1 MRKFLSRMW
10 HEQEGVLS
18 FEWTMLASLLTVG
31 VVAGVS
37 SVRDA
42 TIDEMGDLTSA
53 MTSLDQSYRIQ
64 GPLVISVHAPEFG
77 TGGGGSYHVYNF
89 RGGSTRAST
98 QGTSV
103 MGYSGSTAAGSI
115 FIDAPPR
122 IARTRLPGDKTP
134 ADGPVPGT
142 PVPPEAQD
150 GGDAHG
156 YSFDQ

>member
-31 VVAGVS
+31 VVAGVAS
-37 SVRDA
+37 IRDA
-42 TIDEMGDLTSA
+42 TIDEMGDLTRA

-64 GPLVISVHAPEFG
+64 GPLVISVHTPEFG
-77 TGGGGSYHVYNF
+77 SGSGSYHVYNF

-103 MGYSGSTAAGSI
+103 IGYTGSTAAGSM
-115 FIDAPPR
+115 FLDAPPR
-122 IARTRLPGDKTP
+122 IARTRLPEQKAQATDADPEVPVTP
-134 ADGPVPGT
+134 ET
-142 PVPPEAQD
+142 QD
-150 GGDAHG
+150 GDAPG
-156 YSFDQ
+156 YSLDQ

>member
-1 MRKFLSRMW
+1 MRKLLSRMW
-10 HEQEGVLS
+10 HEQDGVLS

-31 VVAGVS
+31 VVAGVA

-42 TIDEMGDLTSA
+42 TIDEMGDLTRA
-53 MTSLDQSYRIQ
+53 MTSLDQSFRVQ
-64 GPLVISVHAPEFG
+64 GPLVISVH
-77 TGGGGSYHVYNF
+77 TLDGGSGYGGSYHIYNF
-89 RGGSTRAST
+89 RGGSSRANT

-103 MGYSGSTAAGSI
+103 LGYSGSTAAGSI
-115 FIDAPPR
+115 FIDAASR
-122 IARTRLPGDKTP
+122 ITTKRLPEEKTP

-150 GGDAHG
+150 GGDAPG